1 MAVEQAPEEA
11 APYRTIILLGLRALE
26 KDKPADAT
34 IALLQFWTSEE
45 PAKDESDKKQL
56 EAWQAWFAKTYPNEA
71 PATLPTAPE
80 NAKYTYDVLLTYLSG
95 EEMAKASSERG
106 QAVFTKAQ
114 CAKCHKLGDQGES
127 MGPDLTTVSRRFTRK
142 EILEAVVYPSH
153 IISSQYMSKTIRT
166 ADGRTLSGIVAPG
179 AEGETVI
186 LQSTGEKATV
196 KTADIEE
203 TKPSNVSAMPT
214 GLLDTLSL
222 EEIGDLF
229 SYMQGTPKPAN
240 LTRKPGAAGKK

>member
-1 MAVEQAPEEA
+1 
-11 APYRTIILLGLRALE
+11 
-26 KDKPADAT
+26 
-34 IALLQFWTSEE
+34 
-45 PAKDESDKKQL
+45 
-56 EAWQAWFAKTYPNEA
+56 
-71 PATLPTAPE
+71 
-80 NAKYTYDVLLTYLSG
+80 
-95 EEMAKASSERG
+95 
-106 QAVFTKAQ
+106 
-114 CAKCHKLGDQGES
+114 
-127 MGPDLTTVSRRFTRK
+127 
-142 EILEAVVYPSH
+142 
-153 IISSQYMSKTIRT
+153 MSKTIRT

-203 TKPSNVSAMPT
+203 TKPSNISAMPT